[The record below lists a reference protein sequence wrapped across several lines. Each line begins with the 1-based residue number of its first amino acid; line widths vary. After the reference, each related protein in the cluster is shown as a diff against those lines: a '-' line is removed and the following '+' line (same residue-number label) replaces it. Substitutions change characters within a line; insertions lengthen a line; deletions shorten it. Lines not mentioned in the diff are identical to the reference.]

1 MSNVEKTAIG
11 LLPTNWEVRR
21 IKDVCD
27 TTSGGTPSRSKAEYY
42 DLGTIP
48 WIKTGELKH
57 KYIFETKEKI
67 TEVALQQS
75 SAKLVPKNSVLM
87 AMYGATIG
95 KTSINKIEA
104 TTNQACCAM
113 IPKGKLEPEFLYYV
127 LSSNKDKIVAL
138 GAGGAQP
145 NISQQIIREIE
156 IPFPPQEEQQKI
168 VSILTSVDETI
179 GKTET
184 IIKQTEK
191 VKKGLMQ
198 QLFTKG
204 IGHTRFKKTDI
215 GEIPEEWEVVALG
228 DIAEFINGRGFKPHE
243 WSDSGLP
250 IIRIQNL
257 NGGQEFNYYEGEFN
271 PKILIEP
278 DTLLFAW
285 SGSRGTSFG
294 PHIWKGETG
303 VLNYHTWKVVSNKK
317 VIKEFLYYSLRY
329 ITTKIEND
337 SHGASALVHM
347 QKSAMENYKIA
358 LPNLVEQEKLAAVLL
373 TLDSKLVNEN
383 SKLDQLQFL
392 KKGLMQSLLTGKICV
407 KVDKAEV
414 IQA

>member
-1 MSNVEKTAIG
+1 MSKDRAKWTTCQFSEVCNVNPRYKLELNKEYNYVEMAAVSESSPYLKYVQQKKYTGQSSSKFKKGDVLFARITPCTQNGKTAHVTDLESEYGFGSTEFIVLSPKEGMLLSEYLYYFVKDNKIRNRAIARMVGTTGRQRVPNDFFREELEIELPPIQEQRKIVTILSSIDEVIEKT
-11 LLPTNWEVRR
+11 E
-21 IKDVCD
+21 
-27 TTSGGTPSRSKAEYY
+27 
-42 DLGTIP
+42 
-48 WIKTGELKH
+48 
-57 KYIFETKEKI
+57 
-67 TEVALQQS
+67 
-75 SAKLVPKNSVLM
+75 
-87 AMYGATIG
+87 
-95 KTSINKIEA
+95 SIIE
-104 TTNQACCAM
+104 
-113 IPKGKLEPEFLYYV
+113 
-127 LSSNKDKIVAL
+127 
-138 GAGGAQP
+138 
-145 NISQQIIREIE
+145 
-156 IPFPPQEEQQKI
+156 
-168 VSILTSVDETI
+168 
-179 GKTET
+179 
-184 IIKQTEK
+184 QTEE
-191 VKKGLMQ
+191 VKKGLIQ

-204 IGHTRFKKTDI
+204 IGHMKFKNTNI

-294 PHIWKGETG
+294 PHIWKGVTG
-303 VLNYHTWKVVSNKK
+303 VLNYHTWKVVNNKR
-317 VIKEFLYYSLRY
+317 VIKEFLYYSLRH

-358 LPNLVEQEKLAAVLL
+358 LPSLAEQEKLATVLL
-373 TLDSKLVNEN
+373 TLDNKLVNEKT
-383 SKLDQLQFL
+383 KLDQLQFL
-392 KKGLMQSLLTGKICV
+392 KKGLMQSLLIGKIRV
-407 KVDKAEV
+407 KIDGDEV